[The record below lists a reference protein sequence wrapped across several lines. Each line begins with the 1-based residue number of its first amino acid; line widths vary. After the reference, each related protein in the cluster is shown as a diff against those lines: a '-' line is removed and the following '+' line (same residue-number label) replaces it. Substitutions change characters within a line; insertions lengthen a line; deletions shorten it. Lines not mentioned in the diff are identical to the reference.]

1 MSRDWTFF
9 LEDIQESCARVL
21 RYTQGMTSEQF
32 RADDKTYDAVV
43 RNLEVIGEAAK
54 GLPDDV
60 RAMMPDIE
68 WNKAT
73 GLRNI
78 VAHAYFGINNE
89 ILWDVVQNARGEP
102 PGASGASTRSA
113 PVADC
118 VKTLCA
124 PPL

>member
-1 MSRDWTFF
+1 MLRDWTFF
-9 LEDIQESCARVL
+9 LEDIQESCSRVL
-21 RYTQGMTSEQF
+21 RYTQGMTFEQF

-43 RNLEVIGEAAK
+43 RNLEIIGEAAK

-68 WNKAT
+68 WSKAT

-89 ILWDVVQNARGEP
+89 ILWDVVQNKVP
-102 PGASGASTRSA
+102 PMKAAVDSFMEKRRK
-113 PVADC
+113 P
-118 VKTLCA
+118 
-124 PPL
+124 

>member
-9 LEDIQESCARVL
+9 LEDIQKSCSRVL
-21 RYTQGMTSEQF
+21 RYTQGMTFEQF
-32 RADDKTYDAVV
+32 KADDKTYDAVV
-43 RNLEVIGEAAK
+43 RNLEIIGEAAK

-78 VAHAYFGINNE
+78 VAHAYFGINDE
-89 ILWDVVQNARGEP
+89 ILWDVVQNKILPMKAAVDSFMEKRRKP
-102 PGASGASTRSA
+102 
-113 PVADC
+113 
-118 VKTLCA
+118 
-124 PPL
+124 

>member
-9 LEDIQESCARVL
+9 LEDIQESCSRVL
-21 RYTQGMTSEQF
+21 RYTQSMTFEQF

-43 RNLEVIGEAAK
+43 HNLEIIGEAAK

-68 WNKAT
+68 WSKTT

-78 VAHAYFGINNE
+78 S
-89 ILWDVVQNARGEP
+89 P
-102 PGASGASTRSA
+102 PYTFFLLNGDIELNRNRQ
-113 PVADC
+113 
-118 VKTLCA
+118 LFI
-124 PPL
+124 

>member
-9 LEDIQESCARVL
+9 LEDIQESCSRVL
-21 RYTQGMTSEQF
+21 RYTEGMTFEQF
-32 RADDKTYDAVV
+32 KADDKTYDAVV
-43 RNLEVIGEAAK
+43 RNLEIIGEAAK

-78 VAHAYFGINNE
+78 MAHAYFGVSDE
-89 ILWDVVQNARGEP
+89 ILWDVVQNKIP
-102 PGASGASTRSA
+102 PMKAAVDGFMGQRRK
-113 PVADC
+113 P
-118 VKTLCA
+118 
-124 PPL
+124 

>member
-9 LEDIQESCARVL
+9 LEDIQESCSRVV
-21 RYTQGMTSEQF
+21 RYAQGMTFEQF

-43 RNLEVIGEAAK
+43 RNLEIIGEAAK

-68 WNKAT
+68 WSKAT

-78 VAHAYFGINNE
+78 VAHAYFGINDE
-89 ILWDVVQNARGEP
+89 ILWDVVQNKIPPMKAAVDSFMGKRTESHEP
-102 PGASGASTRSA
+102 SRQH
-113 PVADC
+113 D
-118 VKTLCA
+118 
-124 PPL
+124 